1 MIAKYV
7 ITLVCLITLGC
18 YSAFSQSNNQSS
30 RRETV
35 EKVINRLERERFNA
49 YLKLDVPAL
58 ERIMSNDYASVYADG
73 QIVTKAEELAAM
85 KSAPAGVLSSMSAT
99 IDQVSVHQVGQ
110 SAVLIGKLTLKGRV
124 EWVQKPIVINAA
136 FRYMAVYVKTG
147 NRWQVVASQFTSIEE
162 PTDK

>member
-1 MIAKYV
+1 MMARYV

-18 YSAFSQSNNQSS
+18 DPAFSQSNAQSS
-30 RRETV
+30 RRLTV
-35 EKVINRLERERFNA
+35 EKIINRLERERFDA
-49 YLKLDVPAL
+49 YLKLDVRAL
-58 ERIMSNDYASVYADG
+58 DRLLSNDYASVYANG

-85 KSAPAGVLSSMSAT
+85 KTAPAGVLSSVSAA

-110 SAVLIGKLTLKGRV
+110 SAVLIGKLTLKGKV
-124 EWVQKPIVINAA
+124 EWMQKPIVLNAA

-162 PTDK
+162 STDK